1 MWRGCRM
8 RPPATRVRSR
18 SSLQP
23 PRTPKTS
30 VRRAPKKPACAA
42 HPKQRSPRT
51 QKTAFGSTLHTSN
64 PNYHAKSAQ
73 TEKQHPRSGPH
84 RTPPHLHPRIHA
96 PRARPSFSRVEA
108 YFAHL
113 HRDLLCKVGH
123 NAGYEGALGPTS
135 HTCTATYC
143 AKSAQTRMGGC
154 GPQRGWRADA
164 DWEGGRG
171 WRGEHGCGGAGR
183 GGCARR
189 AATEAVG
196 NPAKIILARP
206 GKSRKLESE
215 RLRFIESASRTG
227 QRKETNYG
235 QYARRSGSG

>member
-8 RPPATRVRSR
+8 RPRATRVRSR

-23 PRTPKTS
+23 TRTPKTS

-51 QKTAFGSTLHTSN
+51 QKTAFGPTLHTSN
-64 PNYHAKSAQ
+64 PNYRAKSAQ

-84 RTPPHLHPRIHA
+84 RKPPHLHPRIAHLHPA
-96 PRARPSFSRVEA
+96 STPRAPALPSPAFGPTLHTSTPLSRVWA

-143 AKSAQTRMGGC
+143 AKWAQTQGGSRVRWMW
-154 GPQRGWRADA
+154 GMQSRPQRRWRADA
-164 DWEGGRG
+164 DGGG
-171 WRGEHGCGGAGR
+171 
-183 GGCARR
+183 
-189 AATEAVG
+189 
-196 NPAKIILARP
+196 
-206 GKSRKLESE
+206 
-215 RLRFIESASRTG
+215 
-227 QRKETNYG
+227 
-235 QYARRSGSG
+235 